1 MKFQSGVA
9 KFMVAGIFGIIIISF
24 ALSSFQRGDRF
35 FGNMGGGADEVAN
48 VDGSSISVRDY
59 SMAMQRQL
67 EFFSQMTGG
76 NPLTAQQIEQFGIKN
91 SVLNSLINQKLMTNL
106 VSKMGLSPGKEEIIE
121 EIKKLPYFQ
130 TNGQFN
136 VELYKNLLNQ
146 NAYTPASFEN
156 MIAEDLRNKVA
167 SKIFGFTMVSNNFIN
182 DVIKLKNSILSGT
195 AVKVLKKE
203 LKKIIKVE
211 QSEIE
216 KFISD
221 ATKKE
226 KLQEAY
232 QQNFSKYNIPE
243 EIKASHILF
252 RAKEKEAEADFAKR
266 VIEAAKSINR
276 KNFKDQANK
285 LTEDPSGKG
294 KGGALDW
301 FSRGKMVKEFEDVA
315 FTMSLGQ
322 VSAPV
327 KTQFGYHIILLEEK
341 KAGKTVGLE
350 LAKAELAKE
359 LIQDAKVKEVD
370 VLAETVSNEVK
381 TALDKN
387 DLKGLEDLKK
397 KYFLVVEANKPFNLY
412 EGKLGE
418 ISLLTDEVGQVYH
431 SAKSPATLSFK
442 DVTGATLVRLNA
454 NQNEAVASDE
464 KKMKEIENQETSNFS
479 NKLRQEIT
487 KDLNKNSK
495 IVTNTSLL

>member
-1 MKFQSGVA
+1 
-9 KFMVAGIFGIIIISF
+9 
-24 ALSSFQRGDRF
+24 
-35 FGNMGGGADEVAN
+35 
-48 VDGSSISVRDY
+48 
-59 SMAMQRQL
+59 
-67 EFFSQMTGG
+67 
-76 NPLTAQQIEQFGIKN
+76 
-91 SVLNSLINQKLMTNL
+91 
-106 VSKMGLSPGKEEIIE
+106 
-121 EIKKLPYFQ
+121 
-130 TNGQFN
+130 
-136 VELYKNLLNQ
+136 
-146 NAYTPASFEN
+146 
-156 MIAEDLRNKVA
+156 
-167 SKIFGFTMVSNNFIN
+167 MVSNNFIN

-203 LKKIIKVE
+203 LKKVIKVE

-221 ATKKE
+221 ATNKE

-266 VIEAAKSINR
+266 VIEAAKGINR

-301 FSRGKMVKEFEDVA
+301 FSRGKMVKEFEEVA
-315 FTMSLGQ
+315 FKMSLGQ

-327 KTQFGYHIILLEEK
+327 KTQFGYHVILMEDK

-350 LAKAELAKE
+350 LAKAELAKD
-359 LIQDAKVKEVD
+359 LIQDAKIKEVD
-370 VLAETVSNEVK
+370 VLAETVANEVK

-412 EGKLGE
+412 EGKMGE

-431 SAKSPATLSFK
+431 SAKNPTTLSFK
-442 DVTGATLVRLNA
+442 DVAGATLVRLNVS
-454 NQNEAVASDE
+454 QTEAVASDE
-464 KKMKEIENQETSNFS
+464 KKVKEIETQETSNFS

>member
-1 MKFQSGVA
+1 
-9 KFMVAGIFGIIIISF
+9 
-24 ALSSFQRGDRF
+24 
-35 FGNMGGGADEVAN
+35 MGGGSDEVAN
-48 VDGSSISVRDY
+48 VDGSTVSLREY

-76 NPLTAQQIEQFGIKN
+76 NPLTAEQIEQFGIKN

-146 NAYTPASFEN
+146 NAYTPSSFEN
-156 MIAEDLRNKVA
+156 MIAEDIRNKMA
-167 SKIFGFTMVSNNFIN
+167 SKIFGLTLVSNNFVS

-195 AVKVLKKE
+195 AVKVIKKE
-203 LKKIIKVE
+203 LKKIIKVD
-211 QSEIE
+211 QAEIE

-221 ATKKE
+221 ATNKD

-232 QQNFSKYNIPE
+232 QQNFSKYNVPE

-252 RAKEKEAEADFAKR
+252 KPKEKEAEADFAKR
-266 VIEAAKSINR
+266 VIDTAKTINR

-301 FSRGKMVKEFEDVA
+301 FSRGRMVKEFEDVA
-315 FTMSLGQ
+315 FKMTLGQ

-341 KAGKTVGLE
+341 KAGKTIGLE
-350 LAKAELAKE
+350 LAKAELAKD
-359 LIQDAKVKEVD
+359 LIQDNKIKEVD
-370 VLAETVSNEVK
+370 ALAESVTKEVK
-381 TALDKN
+381 SALDKN
-387 DLKGLEDLKK
+387 DLKSLEDLKK
-397 KYFLVVEANKPFNLY
+397 KYSLLVETNKPFNLY
-412 EGKLGE
+412 EGKMGE
-418 ISLLTDEVGQVYH
+418 ISLLTDEVSQIYQ
-431 SAKSPATLSFK
+431 SAKSPTTLSFQ
-442 DVTGATLVRLNA
+442 DVAGSTIVRLNTTQGQPEIA
-454 NQNEAVASDE
+454 DE
-464 KKMKEIENQETSNFS
+464 KKLKEIENQENSNFS